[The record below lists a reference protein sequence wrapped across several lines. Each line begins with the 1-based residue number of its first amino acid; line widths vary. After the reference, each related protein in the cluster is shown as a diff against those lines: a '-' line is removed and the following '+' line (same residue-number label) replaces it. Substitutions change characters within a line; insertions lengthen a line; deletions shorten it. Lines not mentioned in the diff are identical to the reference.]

1 VGFLRDRGIYRAP
14 CRWYPGGP
22 IGEIEYYWAAPGAQW
37 YDGPQ
42 AFFPLNFFKG
52 VKNEGVGELTEEGPR
67 QFNLRNLAPPAP
79 GVSHVGRPADFAGE
93 TPYPGEST
101 PEQLPNCGSPTLP
114 VESIGPVTFDEV
126 KVVIENVELFKGG
139 VTYRLAG
146 EETAIQQ
153 LAGGF
158 YSTNPIKWT
167 ATLGPDIATRLD
179 GWSVVLERQVYSN
192 SLSDFLIVQLT
203 FTLAGDRYLPFD
215 VSVVP
220 SVATQ
225 ESTSDGGFVSRPERL
240 VSTPRIRLIPLWR
253 PV

>member
-1 VGFLRDRGIYRAP
+1 MGFLRDRGIYRAP

-101 PEQLPNCGSPTLP
+101 LEQLPNCASPTLP
-114 VESIGPVTFDEV
+114 DESIGPVIFDAV
-126 KVVIENVELFKGG
+126 QVIIENVELVKGES
-139 VTYRLAG
+139 TYRLAG
-146 EETAIQQ
+146 EETALQQ
-153 LAGGF
+153 LAGDF
-158 YSTNPIKWT
+158 YSTAPVKWT
-167 ATLGPDIATRLD
+167 AYLVPRGTTRFD
-179 GWSVVLERQVYSN
+179 GWSVVLERLVYHDTDA
-192 SLSDFLIVQLT
+192 DFLIVQLT
-203 FTLAGDRYLPFD
+203 FALTGDRYFPFD

-220 SVATQ
+220 SVATS
-225 ESTSDGGFVSRPERL
+225 ESSADGGFVSRPERL
-240 VSTPRIRLIPLWR
+240 VSTPRLRLIPLWR